1 MPLTPDDVRNKQ
13 FTVAGFRKGGYAE
26 EEVDAFLDEVEAE
39 LSRLLGENEELR
51 TRMAALQQ
59 QAAAGAAAAGAV
71 AAQPPQPLPV
81 AQPQA
86 PAVPG
91 ADVVGILEMA
101 QRTANETVMQ
111 ARSEAQRIMASA
123 QESHRAAMGNLEGER
138 MALQTRVDDLRNFE
152 REYRARLKAY
162 FEAQLRE
169 LGSRGD
175 APPAVMAAE
184 SPALAP
190 GSPAAPMPPTP
201 APPAPQPPQQQP
213 QQQPQ
218 QPPQQQAPQQPTPQ
232 PQPPQA
238 PPNPQPRPSGP
249 FSAAPPPMPPASTP
263 TVPGFANDPD
273 RS

>member
-39 LSRLLGENEELR
+39 LARLLGENEELR

-59 QAAAGAAAAGAV
+59 QAAAGAAAAGAA
-71 AAQPPQPLPV
+71 AAQQVQQAPPQQSQV
-81 AQPQA
+81 

-123 QESHRAAMGNLEGER
+123 QESHRAAMGSLEGER
-138 MALQTRVDDLRNFE
+138 MALQNRVDDLRNFE

-175 APPAVMAAE
+175 APQAVTANE

-190 GSPAAPMPPTP
+190 GSPSAPMPPTP
-201 APPAPQPPQQQP
+201 APPAPQPPQAP
-213 QQQPQ
+213 Q
-218 QPPQQQAPQQPTPQ
+218 PQQQAPQPQQ
-232 PQPPQA
+232 PQQA
-238 PPNPQPRPSGP
+238 PPANPQPRPSSGP
-249 FSAAPPPMPPASTP
+249 FSAAPPPMPPASPP
-263 TVPGFANDPD
+263 TVPGLANDPD

>member
-26 EEVDAFLDEVEAE
+26 EEVDSFLDEVEAE
-39 LSRLLGENEELR
+39 LARLLGENEELR

-71 AAQPPQPLPV
+71 AAQPPQPPPV
-81 AQPQA
+81 AQPQV

-123 QESHRAAMGNLEGER
+123 QESHRAAMGSLEGER
-138 MALQTRVDDLRNFE
+138 MSLQTRVDDLRNFE

-175 APPAVMAAE
+175 APPAVTAAE

-201 APPAPQPPQQQP
+201 APPAPQAPQP
-213 QQQPQ
+213 QQQV
-218 QPPQQQAPQQPTPQ
+218 APQPPTPQ

-238 PPNPQPRPSGP
+238 PPPPNPQPRPSGP
-249 FSAAPPPMPPASTP
+249 FSAAPPPMPPASPP
-263 TVPGFANDPD
+263 TVPGFANDPN